1 MSSRHRLTAR
11 RQFAAVLAGRTAA
24 RSGHVKI
31 SVAANGGLPM
41 RAGFALR
48 GIRTAVLRNRL
59 RRRLRAVVGERAPL
73 CDGVD
78 VVVAAGAEAAGQ
90 SFGELSADVVSC
102 LDRLVPIA
110 LSRPQPSPPARRGS
124 RAQNEMPAVPAA
136 P

>member
-1 MSSRHRLTAR
+1 MSNRHRLTAT
-11 RQFAAVLAGRTAA
+11 RQFAAVLAGRTTG

-48 GIRTAVLRNRL
+48 GLRTAVLRNRL
-59 RRRLRAVVGERAPL
+59 RRRLRAVLGERAAF
-73 CDGVD
+73 CTGVD

-90 SFGELSADVVSC
+90 PYGALSADVGSC
-102 LDRLVPIA
+102 LERLVPLA

-124 RAQNEMPAVPAA
+124 RAQNEMPAAPAVS
-136 P
+136 